1 MARPFLPPRWFI
13 HGAWKTHKLVLRATN
28 DRGLR
33 PPVPGRCGIL
43 RLTTTG
49 RRSGEPRAVVLCY
62 IEDDGRLVTLAMNG
76 WDPADPAWWINLQ
89 ARPAA
94 TVDLAGGASRPVTAA
109 PATGAERDRLW
120 AELRDY
126 AGYGDI
132 DGFAERRGR
141 ETAVVLL
148 SP

>member
-1 MARPFLPPRWFI
+1 MATPSLPPRWFI
-13 HGAWKTHKLVLRATN
+13 RSAWKTHKLVLRATN

-33 PPVPGRCGIL
+33 PPVPGRCGIM

-89 ARPAA
+89 AQPAA
-94 TVDLAGGASRPVTAA
+94 TVDTVRGPRAVTASQA
-109 PATGAERDRLW
+109 AGPERDRLW
-120 AELRDY
+120 TALRGVK
-126 AGYGDI
+126 GYGDL
-132 DGFAERRGR
+132 DSFSTRRGR
-141 ETAVVLL
+141 ETAVVV
-148 SP
+148 

>member
-13 HGAWKTHKLVLRATN
+13 RSAWKTHKLVLRATN

-33 PPVPGRCGIL
+33 SPVPGRCGIL

-76 WDPADPAWWINLQ
+76 WDPADPAWWVNLK

-109 PATGAERDRLW
+109 RATGAERDRLW
-120 AELRDY
+120 AALHDY
-126 AGYGDI
+126 SGYGDI
-132 DGFAERRGR
+132 AAFAERRGR

-148 SP
+148 TP

>member
-1 MARPFLPPRWFI
+1 MQRPFLPPRWFI
-13 HGAWKTHKLVLRATN
+13 RGAWKTHKVVLRATN
-28 DRGLR
+28 DRGLH
-33 PPVPGRCGIL
+33 PPAPGQCGIL

-49 RRSGEPRAVVLCY
+49 RRSGDPRGVVLCY
-62 IEDDGRLVTLAMNG
+62 IEDGDRLVTLAMNG

-89 ARPAA
+89 AKPAA
-94 TVDLAGGASRPVTAA
+94 TVDLAGGDHRAVTAA
-109 PATGAERDRLW
+109 RATGAERERLW
-120 AELRDY
+120 AELHSY

-148 SP
+148 NP